1 MTKEK
6 PQKKKSLNPF
16 VRFSGIAFQI
26 GLTIYLGSEFGKWLD
41 EKFPNSSE
49 IYTKGMTLFAVFI
62 AMYSVISQVKKMSK

>member
-16 VRFSGIAFQI
+16 VRFTGIAFQI

-41 EKFPNSSE
+41 EKFPNSLE